1 MADARTLLRAKR
13 QEARISHRYAAYN
26 PSGQLR
32 CTACGITIKHAS
44 AWEGHLG
51 SKAHRTSVARLR
63 AEEQRMEEP
72 NQPERPL
79 KRQTPDTE
87 DTGDISLKKRKLGE
101 IEHALPADFFSQ
113 PRDASPVEVESENEN
128 AEVKPTASAGA
139 SADLELEYKRF
150 QRELLTLPDPL
161 EAYERATVV
170 AEAQLIPEES
180 QEGFPAEVATE
191 AQPNAQKEEER
202 RRDEDER
209 ELILDRLLDEERA
222 QEDADM
228 RVDLMKKRLEAVKRK
243 RQQRMS
249 TELEY
254 VFCYPSTSHLFLIR
268 LQNLKDP
275 SIATSPFLVYA
286 PS

>member
-32 CTACGITIKHAS
+32 CTACGIAIKHAS

-63 AEEQRMEEP
+63 AEEEL

-101 IEHALPADFFSQ
+101 TAHALPADFFSQ
-113 PRDASPVEVESENEN
+113 PRDASPIEVESENEN
-128 AEVKPTASAGA
+128 VEVKPTAGT

-180 QEGFPAEVATE
+180 QEGFPAEIATE
-191 AQPNAQKEEER
+191 AHPNAQKEEER

-249 TELEY
+249 TE
-254 VFCYPSTSHLFLIR
+254 
-268 LQNLKDP
+268 
-275 SIATSPFLVYA
+275 
-286 PS
+286 

>member
-13 QEARISHRYAAYN
+13 KEARISHRYAAYN

-32 CTACGITIKHAS
+32 CTACGIAIKHAS

-63 AEEQRMEEP
+63 AEELRMEE
-72 NQPERPL
+72 PERPL

-101 IEHALPADFFSQ
+101 TAHALPADFFSQ
-113 PRDASPVEVESENEN
+113 PRDASPVEVEKENEN
-128 AEVKPTASAGA
+128 AEVEPTAGTSAG
-139 SADLELEYKRF
+139 LELEYRRF

-180 QEGFPAEVATE
+180 QEGFPAEVTTE
-191 AQPNAQKEEER
+191 AQPNAWKEEER
-202 RRDEDER
+202 RRDEER

-243 RQQRMS
+243 REQRMS
-249 TELEY
+249 T
-254 VFCYPSTSHLFLIR
+254 
-268 LQNLKDP
+268 D
-275 SIATSPFLVYA
+275 
-286 PS
+286 

>member
-32 CTACGITIKHAS
+32 CTACGIGIKHAS

-63 AEEQRMEEP
+63 ADEQRMEES

-87 DTGDISLKKRKLGE
+87 DSGDISSKKRKLGE
-101 IEHALPADFFSQ
+101 TAHVLPADFFSQ
-113 PRDASPVEVESENEN
+113 PRDASPAEVESENED
-128 AEVKPTASAGA
+128 AEVKPTAST

-191 AQPNAQKEEER
+191 AHPNAQKEEER
-202 RRDEDER
+202 KKDEDER

-249 TELEY
+249 TE
-254 VFCYPSTSHLFLIR
+254 
-268 LQNLKDP
+268 
-275 SIATSPFLVYA
+275 
-286 PS
+286 